1 MIWPDF
7 VRERVTDYPG
17 TQMMVPRLK
26 TSPAQISQLDEVL
39 GWMLRLEDDERQIV
53 DGHLAK
59 APRMNLARTF
69 DVSSWVIGNRFD
81 AAAREIATQLLAATT
96 RADPCNAARLSPTE
110 SPFSVNFA

>member
-1 MIWPDF
+1 
-7 VRERVTDYPG
+7 
-17 TQMMVPRLK
+17 
-26 TSPAQISQLDEVL
+26 
-39 GWMLRLEDDERQIV
+39 MLRLEDDERQIV